1 MLIYARLFIFC
12 FPTQSGSTSAVQTR
26 CLNELIDQYR
36 IKLENIT
43 MYGLDHYDNVS
54 DSSIMY
60 ILEHAPNIK
69 RSSLLFY
76 LGIFFA
82 LVYSFGSGAVQVII
96 KKLCMQKVTRDFSL
110 FFLIIAKK
118 T

>member
-1 MLIYARLFIFC
+1 MVYS
-12 FPTQSGSTSAVQTR
+12 TTSAVQIR
-26 CLNELIDQYR
+26 CLNALIDQYT
-36 IKLENIT
+36 IKLVNIT
-43 MYGLDHYDNVS
+43 EHGVDHYDHEA

-96 KKLCMQKVTRDFSL
+96 KKLCMQKV
-110 FFLIIAKK
+110 
-118 T
+118 